1 MRHRAVMIILF
12 VIAGATNASYA
23 QIIDRMMAVIGNHII
38 TLSDVEQERRIREV
52 LGEKGSN
59 NDKSILNDLI
69 NSFLVQAEIGQSAAI
84 DVSDADIDS
93 AMRQISDL
101 HGIAPGVIRDAI
113 RRRVRASQF
122 FDARFRQAIRP
133 TNDEIQQYYQAVFV
147 PAAQKQGT
155 NPIPALEQ
163 VSQMIAQ
170 NIVEEKMVRE
180 VDSWL
185 EETRQRSDVEIFP

>member
-1 MRHRAVMIILF
+1 MIILF